1 MSESVLIVGAGGG
14 LSASLARLCS
24 SKKMNVVLVARNI
37 DKLEKLKDE
46 TKATTFDCD
55 TSKIDSVKNLFEEL
69 DLKTLPYVDGFLYGF
84 PCNDF
89 SNVGE
94 TKGLYGKYGLEHYF
108 DLKLQFPIY
117 VIFENGGTS
126 RRPFF

>member
-69 DLKTLPYVDGFLYGF
+69 DNSLGTPNLV
-84 PCNDF
+84 
-89 SNVGE
+89 
-94 TKGLYGKYGLEHYF
+94 
-108 DLKLQFPIY
+108 IY
-117 VIFENGGTS
+117 NAAS
-126 RRPFF
+126 RVRGSITE